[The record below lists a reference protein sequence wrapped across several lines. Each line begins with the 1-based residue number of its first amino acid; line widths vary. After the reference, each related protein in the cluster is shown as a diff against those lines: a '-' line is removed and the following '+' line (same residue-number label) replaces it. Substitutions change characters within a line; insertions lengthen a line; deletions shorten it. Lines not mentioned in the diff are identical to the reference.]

1 MQVTKNEK
9 IVQVSKEETFDITGL
24 TKAQAI
30 ALLALVANSNGD
42 FLYDLYKNLDEQL
55 GMRNSIDLK
64 VPLRHYNGD
73 KFTANFCA
81 VAKVINKLAQ
91 E

>member
-9 IVQVSKEETFDITGL
+9 IVQVIKDETFDITGL

-30 ALLALVANSNGD
+30 ALLALVVNSNGD
-42 FLYDLYKNLDEQL
+42 FLYDLYKELDKQL
-55 GMRNSIDLK
+55 GMRNSIELK
-64 VPLRHYNGD
+64 VPLRDYNGD
-73 KFTANFCA
+73 KFTADFCA
-81 VAKVINKLAQ
+81 VAGIINLLAQ

>member
-1 MQVTKNEK
+1 MQITKNEK
-9 IVQVSKEETFDITGL
+9 IVQVIKEETFDITGL

-30 ALLALVANSNGD
+30 ALLALVAHSNGD

-55 GMRNSIDLK
+55 DMRNAIDQK
-64 VPLRHYNGD
+64 VPLRDYKGN
-73 KFTANFCA
+73 KFTANLCA
-81 VAKVINKLAQ
+81 VAGLINKLAQ

>member
-9 IVQVSKEETFDITGL
+9 IVQVIKGETFDITGL

-30 ALLALVANSNGD
+30 ALLALVANSNGN

-55 GMRNSIDLK
+55 DMKNQITSK